1 MNIAVSYCEYSEYY
15 YAWDSDNWEPGMPI
29 GYGKTKEDAI
39 QDLKIQIEDHENNI

>member
-1 MNIAVSYCEYSEYY
+1 VSITTLGIPITG
-15 YAWDSDNWEPGMPI
+15 NPGMPI